1 MLNRSLTGK
10 PSVYN
15 IVDLLMNNLYMKKIV
30 TGIFL
35 LLFAAI
41 ANAQINNPVSWTYTA
56 KKIADKTYELH
67 LTANIGGNWH
77 LYAQD
82 AGEGP
87 EPTTFSFT
95 KNPLITFDGKVKEIG
110 KLEKSYDKN
119 FKSVLKYYSKKVVFV
134 QKVKVK
140 SAVATVVNGTVNFMV
155 CNDRLCLPPR
165 DVPFTIKVGGK

>member
-1 MLNRSLTGK
+1 
-10 PSVYN
+10 
-15 IVDLLMNNLYMKKIV
+15 MKKI
-30 TGIFL
+30 FL
-35 LLFAAI
+35 ASLLILLAGY
-41 ANAQINNPVSWTYTA
+41 ANAQINNPVKWTYTA

-67 LTANIGGNWH
+67 MTATIDGNWH

-87 EPTTFSFT
+87 EPTTFTFT
-95 KNPLITFDGKVKEIG
+95 ANPLIKFDGKVKEVG

-119 FKSVLKYYSKKVVFV
+119 FKSVSKYYGNKVDFV

-140 SAVATVVNGTVNFMV
+140 SSIATVVKGTVNFMV
-155 CNDRLCLPPR
+155 CNDRQCLPPR